1 MRLPGFQQCSGSVR
15 ARFSNPRPAAGVFS
29 GDDRSMASAEPSLEG
44 LFQAHRRGLAGAV
57 RSVLGSGSE
66 IAEILQEAFLRCWR
80 SWQKDPRPQDPVA
93 WIFVVT
99 WNVAV
104 DARRRQ
110 HRRPAAAALHEVIP
124 MQPSTDTAPPQALE
138 RQEDLHRAQAAIE
151 RLADPEKQVFLL
163 RVSGGLSFAAVASAL
178 AIPEGTAKTRMRSAL
193 QRLRRALGV
202 ATDAAATDG

>member
-1 MRLPGFQQCSGSVR
+1 
-15 ARFSNPRPAAGVFS
+15 
-29 GDDRSMASAEPSLEG
+29 MASAEPSLEG

-57 RSVLGSGSE
+57 RSVLGSGTE
-66 IAEILQEAFLRCWR
+66 VAEILQEAFLRCWR
-80 SWQKDPRPQDPVA
+80 SWQKDPRPQDPSA

-110 HRRPAAAALHEVIP
+110 QRRPAAAALHEVIP

-163 RVSGGLSFAAVASAL
+163 RVSGGLSFAAVADAL

-202 ATDAAATDG
+202 AADATGDATGPGLERSGS

>member
-1 MRLPGFQQCSGSVR
+1 MV
-15 ARFSNPRPAAGVFS
+15 
-29 GDDRSMASAEPSLEG
+29 SAEPSLEG
-44 LFQAHRRGLAGAV
+44 LFQAHRQGLAGAV
-57 RSVLGSGSE
+57 RSVLGSGTE
-66 IAEILQEAFLRCWR
+66 VAEVLQDAFLRCWR
-80 SWQKDPRPQDPVA
+80 TWQKDPRPADPVA

-110 HRRPAAAALHEVIP
+110 QRRPAPAALHEVIP

-138 RQEDLHRAQAAIE
+138 QQEDLHRAQAAIE

-178 AIPEGTAKTRMRSAL
+178 AIPEGTAKTRMRTAL

-202 ATDAAATDG
+202 APDVTGDATGDATGSGLERSGS